1 MARPASLAEHY
12 RAHRA
17 AFELAMERG
26 CTPKE
31 AEQIL
36 RAHRAAERDRE
47 ATARLEAKMS
57 AAPRGSGVSAR
68 WDAPWMLRD

>member
-1 MARPASLAEHY
+1 MPRPASLADQY
-12 RAHRA
+12 RAHRE
-17 AFELAMERG
+17 AFAYAMEHG

-31 AEQIL
+31 AEREL
-36 RAHRAAERDRE
+36 RRLQAAERDRE

-57 AAPRGSGVSAR
+57 AAPCGSGVSAR